1 MQIVKNNSVACKG
14 KLFMFKKMYKEN
26 REGKDIWVQVGSKK
40 TTLVLNEGNQ
50 RLKYENWYVANDV
63 QVLLK

>member
-1 MQIVKNNSVACKG
+1 
-14 KLFMFKKMYKEN
+14 MYKEN

-50 RLKYENWYVANDV
+50 RLKYENWYAANDV